1 MDKNILVEFATWLFF
16 CKVHDQYVLS
26 SMDIEDK
33 VICRCQ
39 MYNGEQK
46 SFFPPASKH
55 LFSWGSIFLQKTLHF
70 ILYLCTFSLLRK
82 GSVLR
87 TLFELHAIIG
97 TRKNNV
103 GALCCSMHREKVL
116 KTEFSWIFQIIF
128 KNSFTSLKRLR
139 CLPASSWRDWDLLV
153 LKTKLNRLALKFANF
168 SNTRG
173 TKLNLE
179 YLL

>member
-1 MDKNILVEFATWLFF
+1 MYFLVWTLKTRSFVGVRCTMENKN
-16 CKVHDQYVLS
+16 
-26 SMDIEDK
+26 
-33 VICRCQ
+33 
-39 MYNGEQK
+39 
-46 SFFPPASKH
+46 
-55 LFSWGSIFLQKTLHF
+55 LFSHLHPNTCSLEGAF
-70 ILYLCTFSLLRK
+70 SCKRLYISFCTFALFLYYKK

-87 TLFELHAIIG
+87 TLFELHAVIG

-103 GALCCSMHREKVL
+103 GALRCSMHREKVL

-153 LKTKLNRLALKFANF
+153 LKTKLNKLALKFANF